1 MYIAT
6 KGFSSMMYLN
16 SREKKQR
23 NVKNYVIMIF
33 EEKNRRF
40 SNTYIFSLAVC
51 MQVSWND

>member
-6 KGFSSMMYLN
+6 KDFTSRIYLN
-16 SREKKQR
+16 NREKKQR

-40 SNTYIFSLAVC
+40 CDTYIFSLAVC
-51 MQVSWND
+51 MYASWND